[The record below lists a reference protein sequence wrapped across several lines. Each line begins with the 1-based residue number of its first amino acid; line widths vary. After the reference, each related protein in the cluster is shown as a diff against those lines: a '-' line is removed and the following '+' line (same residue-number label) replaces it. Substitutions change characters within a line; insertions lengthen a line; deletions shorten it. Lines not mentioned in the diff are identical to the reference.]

1 MNPVIV
7 QLCSFKNIYNEKLR
21 IELNNNPILKK
32 FYDLYDIE
40 FDSNREKFAKLKY
53 KKKYSEL
60 SRLNKLLFW
69 ISFNT
74 YWRKKYAF
82 DNTQDIVNIQY
93 VDFRFIFILP
103 WIVRNFRKIILTFWG
118 SDLLRQRKIR
128 FILMYPLFY
137 YSHIITFET
146 EDMECLFTHLTKGR
160 FKSKYR
166 RVRFGLSEL
175 REIDAC
181 DNNDII
187 KFCNKFHIDTDK
199 KIIVVG
205 YNRSKE
211 QNHKEVIY
219 SLLESCSMNDLLIII
234 PWTYGIDDLQY
245 RNEIEEIMNHHCNY
259 IFIDKRLTDR
269 EVAALRKITTVL
281 IQVQTTDSLSAS
293 MLETLYA
300 GNSVLTGDWLPYNE
314 IEKLGLTF
322 FKVKN
327 INECG
332 RELNNLINNPL
343 MEKEIT
349 RNKCLVDNYSSW
361 ESNLKRWMNIYRS

>member
-93 VDFRFIFILP
+93 VDFRFMFILP

-187 KFCNKFHIDTDK
+187 KFCNKFHIDRDK

-219 SLLESCSMNDLLIII
+219 SLLESCSMN
-234 PWTYGIDDLQY
+234 
-245 RNEIEEIMNHHCNY
+245 RSEERRVG
-259 IFIDKRLTDR
+259 K
-269 EVAALRKITTVL
+269 
-281 IQVQTTDSLSAS
+281 
-293 MLETLYA
+293 
-300 GNSVLTGDWLPYNE
+300 
-314 IEKLGLTF
+314 
-322 FKVKN
+322 
-327 INECG
+327 EC
-332 RELNNLINNPL
+332 L
-343 MEKEIT
+343 
-349 RNKCLVDNYSSW
+349 
-361 ESNLKRWMNIYRS
+361 